1 MSTVIDDLANGSSE
15 SGSEFSSLPIEGS
28 SLTKDNE
35 QELKELIQS
44 GQYAKALKLV
54 HVFKENIP
62 GMLILQILNYF
73 NTYVNLFYRF
83 I

>member
-1 MSTVIDDLANGSSE
+1 MPLGTESTLIDDLANGSSE

-35 QELKELIQS
+35 QELKELIQA
-44 GQYAKALKLV
+44 GQYAKAVKLV

-62 GMLILQILNYF
+62 GMFFILNLKF
-73 NTYVNLFYRF
+73 ALKL